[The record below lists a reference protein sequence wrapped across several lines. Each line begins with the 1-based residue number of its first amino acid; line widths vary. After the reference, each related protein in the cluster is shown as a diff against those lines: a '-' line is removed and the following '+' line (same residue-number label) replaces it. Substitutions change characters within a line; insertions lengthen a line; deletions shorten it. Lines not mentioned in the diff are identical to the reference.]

1 MITPYEV
8 LGVRA
13 WASAEEIHTAYR
25 SLVKACH
32 PDRFQDPARK
42 RAAQEEMIR
51 LNLAYEEALR
61 RTVPRPSAPAV
72 RELDAEEAVA
82 LAEKMLEKAKKADEE
97 AARRILV
104 KGKAVLTP
112 EAAEVFAENQILL
125 YGNESQTV
133 GSKETGKTVHM
144 TMLGA
149 EIVLLEGIR
158 LKDVDEGVYLLDCA
172 PINLGGSDG
181 APCRAVLISEY

>member
-82 LAEKMLEKAKKADEE
+82 LAEKMLEKGSPESALRELARCTKHTALWFYTQGRVMMRMEEFETAHQCFREAVRLSPEDNEYHRCALE
-97 AARRILV
+97 AAVAFRKSRTIPGRMHRIVRSLR
-104 KGKAVLTP
+104 KK
-112 EAAEVFAENQILL
+112 
-125 YGNESQTV
+125 
-133 GSKETGKTVHM
+133 
-144 TMLGA
+144 
-149 EIVLLEGIR
+149 
-158 LKDVDEGVYLLDCA
+158 
-172 PINLGGSDG
+172 
-181 APCRAVLISEY
+181 